1 MHSLQHLNRA
11 CQAIR
16 LAVKIFEPGVSAETP
31 GLSVWA
37 AAPNGFFSNT
47 LPDYVNTHLII
58 FDFYVIMLLNGGGA
72 LEIIKQRIRALRE
85 SVGLSQNKLGK
96 LVGLPQS
103 SINRYEQGQ
112 STPSAKTLRWYADY
126 FDVSMDYI
134 YGRTDDPHGAYYECK
149 AKYVKIDPK
158 MKEFVEMCFEPG
170 SNMNERLK
178 GTLLQMLAEEEAKK

>member
-1 MHSLQHLNRA
+1 
-11 CQAIR
+11 
-16 LAVKIFEPGVSAETP
+16 
-31 GLSVWA
+31 
-37 AAPNGFFSNT
+37 
-47 LPDYVNTHLII
+47 
-58 FDFYVIMLLNGGGA
+58 MLLNRRWGS

-96 LVGLPQS
+96 IVGLPQS

-149 AKYVKIDPK
+149 AKYVKVDPK
-158 MKEFVEMCFEPG
+158 MKEFVEMCFDPG
-170 SNMNERLK
+170 SPMNERLK
-178 GTLLQMLAEEEAKK
+178 TTLFQMLSEAEANTDG